1 MLHSKTSTFLQ
12 YVFLLFILIFASPI
26 LSAQN
31 YEKHYLTIDDVIKR
45 SFSDPAS
52 IMSHEISLSDSQKI
66 AIESQLG
73 MTLDSDTYTVYSSS
87 NNSDSEGYLFVIDE
101 MGKYH
106 PITLAVYISSDKT
119 VGNVFLLTYRE
130 RIGSE
135 VRKPRFLKQF
145 IGKNSTAALQVDNDI
160 DGISGATISS
170 WSVSTAV
177 KKVLLITQYMYSEKV
192 ASI

>member
-26 LSAQN
+26 LSTQN

-66 AIESQLG
+66 EIESQLG
-73 MTLDSDTYTVYSSS
+73 MTLDSDTYRVYLPS

-106 PITLAVYISSDKT
+106 PITLAVHISSDKT

-177 KKVLLITQYMYSEKV
+177 KKVLLITQYIYSEKV